1 MQHVQVVDTGNN
13 WLRKGKW
20 SVDFA
25 RGNGTKR
32 IHFSW
37 ITDVIPPLHEDF
49 PCPKC
54 VRCDGSP
61 DHTHETSPRHWKAA
75 SQQTRVPLAAV
86 GNSRRSVNENCDP
99 ADSAPAA
106 AAVGILSREDVCAEC
121 AKLLTVPSAIP
132 GSRDVFVDFWELLTK
147 VSRTRSTVRP
157 MASAGLFVSQR
168 TGSHSEE
175 FHVPLMNCFVR
186 KWFCVLHGPK
196 PPLNRHNWLS
206 FGKFQETE
214 RFLIPWPRHVSS
226 RLLPSGETCKYAT
239 APITQ
244 TNLHRFS
251 TYWYAPSCCVCLR
264 CCAAEFGSSGGT
276 ESLLRMASC

>member
-1 MQHVQVVDTGNN
+1 MVTPEGNKSK
-13 WLRKGKW
+13 KGQTLKI
-20 SVDFA
+20 SLLPY
-25 RGNGTKR
+25 RCS
-32 IHFSW
+32 IC
-37 ITDVIPPLHEDF
+37 PPL
-49 PCPKC
+49 
-54 VRCDGSP
+54 VNP
-61 DHTHETSPRHWKAA
+61 DKSFSHT
-75 SQQTRVPLAAV
+75 L
-86 GNSRRSVNENCDP
+86 
-99 ADSAPAA
+99 DS
-106 AAVGILSREDVCAEC
+106 
-121 AKLLTVPSAIP
+121 
-132 GSRDVFVDFWELLTK
+132 
-147 VSRTRSTVRP
+147 ST
-157 MASAGLFVSQR
+157 GLFVSQR